1 MGTNQVLYQHTCR
14 SFFFFFLY
22 IYIYFPEGLN
32 ASIDNSTN
40 DVAVLYI

>member
-1 MGTNQVLYQHTCR
+1 VEIEFVL
-14 SFFFFFLY
+14 FFFFFSLYIYIY

>member
-1 MGTNQVLYQHTCR
+1 VEIEFVL
-14 SFFFFFLY
+14 FFFFFLYIYIY